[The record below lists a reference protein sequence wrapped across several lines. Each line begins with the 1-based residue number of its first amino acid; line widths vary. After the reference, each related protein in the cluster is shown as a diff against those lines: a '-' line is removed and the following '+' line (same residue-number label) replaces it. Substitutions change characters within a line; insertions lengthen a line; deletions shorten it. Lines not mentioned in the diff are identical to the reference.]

1 MKTGRPRLV
10 IVREKFAEL
19 MTMGWTVASAAK
31 ALRVNR
37 TTASRWRDQMGFSK
51 RFYKKEKK

>member
-37 TTASRWRDQMGFSK
+37 TTASRWRDQMELPK
-51 RFYKKEKK
+51 RTYKKK